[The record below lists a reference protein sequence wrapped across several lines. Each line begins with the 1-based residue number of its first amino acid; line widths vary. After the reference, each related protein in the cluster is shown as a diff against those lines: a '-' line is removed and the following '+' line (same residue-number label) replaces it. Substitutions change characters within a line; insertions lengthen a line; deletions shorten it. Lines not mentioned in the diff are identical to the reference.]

1 VIVCVA
7 ASPSIDK
14 LFEVDRVDV
23 GRIHR
28 PAAFVQVPGGKGLN
42 VARAAHALGAEVRA
56 TGFLGGHAGRWI
68 QEALAAEGVPGTFAW
83 VDGETRASLSVA
95 DGTDRG
101 LTEFYERGAEIGPE
115 AWGMLEAGLPDLLP
129 GASWMTVSGYL
140 PPGAPDD
147 AYARLV
153 KVAHGYG
160 VPVAL
165 DTRDEPLVMGISAGP
180 DVVKV
185 NAEEAGA
192 LLGARADTLEQA
204 VHAATEIRWRLD
216 GPRHAAIVT
225 RGADGAVVVTP
236 EGDVLQARLYERG
249 RYPVGSGD
257 AFLAGLITGLD
268 RGAAWPEALGLAL
281 GAAAANAMAPGA
293 GRLDPVTAMDLASRA
308 VVVPIDVGSA
318 DRAPG

>member
-1 VIVCVA
+1 MIVCVA
-7 ASPSIDK
+7 ASPSVDK
-14 LFEVDRVDV
+14 LFEVDRVEV

-42 VARAAHALGAEVRA
+42 VARTAHALGAEVRT

-68 QEALAAEGVPGTFAW
+68 QQALAAEGVPGTFAW
-83 VDGETRASLSVA
+83 VEGETRASLSVA

-101 LTEFYERGAEIGPE
+101 LTEFYERGAEIRPE
-115 AWGMLEAGLPDLLP
+115 AWGTLETALGDLLP
-129 GASWMTVSGYL
+129 GASWTTISGYL

-153 KVAHGYG
+153 ELAHGHD
-160 VPVAL
+160 VSVAL

-185 NAEEAGA
+185 NAEEAAA
-192 LLGARADTLEQA
+192 LLGARVETLEEA

-216 GPRHAAIVT
+216 GRHRATIVT
-225 RGADGAVVVTP
+225 RGAEGAVVVAP
-236 EGDVLQARLYERG
+236 DGEVLQARLYERG

-257 AFLAGLITGLD
+257 AFLGGLVTGLD
-268 RGAAWPEALGLAL
+268 RGDGWHDALRLAL
-281 GAAAANAMAPGA
+281 GAAAANAMVPGA
-293 GRLDPVTAMDLASRA
+293 GRLDPAAAIELASRA
-308 VVVPIDVGSA
+308 TVEPVDG
-318 DRAPG
+318 